1 LSSSIIKNKNIIKSK
16 KTIDIILISFLTE
29 KSDFFVSAL
38 KRYLK
43 KLSNW
48 YGTKLK
54 IKITTATTIKNCQ
67 KLLAAEIVILYI
79 ATTRS
84 G

>member
-1 LSSSIIKNKNIIKSK
+1 LSSSKPKNKKNVKSK
-16 KTIDIILISFLTE
+16 KTIDINLIIFLTE
-29 KSDFFVSAL
+29 KRDFFLSAL

-48 YGTKLK
+48 YGTILK
-54 IKITTATTIKNCQ
+54 IKITTATTTRNCQ
-67 KLLAAEIVILYI
+67 KLFAAEIVILYI